1 MIDKTAE
8 DLEMLRVKT
17 INDDDTDD
25 DDNGEL
31 YEIYSNVFDVS
42 DDNFVDES
50 DNVICYCW
58 TLSSVFS
65 VSFCIEK
72 CLIFDVLFK
81 IRHFFIEDKQCED
94 LFLIAWQN
102 KFQFLFISYRLM

>member
-8 DLEMLRVKT
+8 DLEMLRVKI

-50 DNVICYCW
+50 DNVICYC
-58 TLSSVFS
+58 
-65 VSFCIEK
+65 
-72 CLIFDVLFK
+72 
-81 IRHFFIEDKQCED
+81 
-94 LFLIAWQN
+94 
-102 KFQFLFISYRLM
+102 